1 MGAGS
6 VDHVR
11 RAAWVSV
18 QGQRPGGVPGSPR
31 PSPGGSAPGPWGVL
45 FPRWA
50 LPSSTSNGAVS
61 AQPRTPLLPC
71 ASVHAEPQTGG
82 LPTSVRS
89 NAPTSLG
96 GAGQPGPLSLSHSSD
111 LKRGPPWVQGKDGC
125 PPESVLGRQLPSPSL
140 CFPDPWICACGRLG
154 SSPGTYWG
162 WLPLQAP
169 GIHTAYKVPA
179 PTELTDDNPAHLR
192 QQWEMKKIHRANVTV
207 TGGKTGTP
215 FRLELLWERDGN
227 KPARQDSAGRTI
239 QTRRGRYTPDR
250 THLGSSQVLCGAGA
264 RKEGRGAEAGGG
276 HRGRTKVSTTG
287 AWLLSLWN
295 TKGVSFHSL

>member
-71 ASVHAEPQTGG
+71 ASVHTEPQTGG

-125 PPESVLGRQLPSPSL
+125 PPESVPCRPRAAAAQPQPVLPRPLDL
-140 CFPDPWICACGRLG
+140 CMWSPWILPGHVLG
-154 SSPGTYWG
+154 LTSAPGTRDTHCLQSPCSNGAYG
-162 WLPLQAP
+162 W
-169 GIHTAYKVPA
+169 
-179 PTELTDDNPAHLR
+179 
-192 QQWEMKKIHRANVTV
+192 
-207 TGGKTGTP
+207 
-215 FRLELLWERDGN
+215 
-227 KPARQDSAGRTI
+227 
-239 QTRRGRYTPDR
+239 
-250 THLGSSQVLCGAGA
+250 
-264 RKEGRGAEAGGG
+264 
-276 HRGRTKVSTTG
+276 
-287 AWLLSLWN
+287 
-295 TKGVSFHSL
+295 